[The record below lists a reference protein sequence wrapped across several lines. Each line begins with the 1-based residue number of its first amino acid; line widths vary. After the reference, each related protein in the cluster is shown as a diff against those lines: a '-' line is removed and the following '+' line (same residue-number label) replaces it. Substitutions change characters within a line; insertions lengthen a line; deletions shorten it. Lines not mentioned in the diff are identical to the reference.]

1 MKSRLQ
7 SEVDREPTMAEWAS
21 AAGLS
26 CQALK
31 WQVRCGNNCRE
42 RIIYANSRMV
52 VHIAKKYCGR
62 GLNLEDLLQVQK
74 VYFLTAVVFYDNLS
88 TSPFPRN
95 STP

>member
-31 WQVRCGNNCRE
+31 WQVHCGISSRE

-62 GLNLEDLLQVQK
+62 GLNLEDLLQVTQK
-74 VYFLTAVVFYDNLS
+74 VYFLMSV
-88 TSPFPRN
+88 PFIF
-95 STP
+95 